1 MKTKALAYFTMEFI
15 ELVKRFMVQAQ
26 GVCIIH
32 LIVAIINY
40 VAL

>member
-1 MKTKALAYFTMEFI
+1 MITKALAYYAIEFI
-15 ELVKRFMVQAQ
+15 EPVKRFMVQAQ

-32 LIVAIINY
+32 LIMAIINY